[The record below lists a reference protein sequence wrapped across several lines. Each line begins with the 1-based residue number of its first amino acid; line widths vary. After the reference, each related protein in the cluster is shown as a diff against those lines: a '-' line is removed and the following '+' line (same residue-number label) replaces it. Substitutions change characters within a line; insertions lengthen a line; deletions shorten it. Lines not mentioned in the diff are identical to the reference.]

1 MGPVQSALNQTI
13 TTAGVAGR
21 IAVGSISAA
30 NDATKARAAKQTALE
45 NMKKAQMDKQVLKKE
60 AQEKVKKIMNRAN
73 QNDPKARAELRE
85 LGGM

>member
-21 IAVGSISAA
+21 IAIGSISEA
-30 NDATKARAAKQTALE
+30 NDATKARAAKKRALE
-45 NMKKAQMDKQVLKKE
+45 NMKQAKEDKQTLKKE
-60 AQEKVKKIMNRAN
+60 SQETVQKLVNRAD
-73 QNDPKARAELRE
+73 QNDPKARAELRD